1 MDPETLVTF
10 LFRAPPHIRTVELL
24 GSWDNFTHTYRMHH
38 DRRRGTGFWSGCFK
52 FENIVFD
59 GDSLKPNWSRPRSG
73 GLKQGG
79 TYWYYYR
86 LDFDIEAYDDSRRCT
101 ADCPLMPGQM
111 MNMIEV
117 PTEVMPP
124 PSRCRSA
131 CGEGIAGT
139 LAAMTSMRPRQTLEP
154 GDKFAALTPPPVSK
168 VHGRCISDMALNGR
182 LERPAVSR
190 QSSIISPPASRDR
203 EEEDGGMLDDRPS
216 KRRRSSDRKVSECT
230 VSTRAGQSCRYGSI
244 VDGYAAESPLIE
256 AVHPNPL
263 ASSPVNQDMRE
274 ELRRGLHQFN
284 FGFGEQAAAGPI
296 REAREQSPTSPCARH
311 DSVSSYNSR
320 GSSSARSTRSC
331 PAQQEPWHSVL
342 GAKSIDT
349 HEDKDATTAMSPS
362 PSPPLSHETE
372 PSSDPGEEFWSP
384 TFSADTASSNGGLD
398 TPFRL
403 SGGYSHDIE
412 GASPGDL
419 DHDTQNMDDVTER
432 LKTLD
437 TSTKAESLA
446 DLGLLPEQPALE
458 LADLDSCIFPLPP
471 AAAAAPSRAQIDT
484 NLSRNL
490 FEPPIALHHAGL
502 PSLGFDFI
510 RKPATEAASSLTL
523 SVTNM
528 EDLFSELGYLGGC
541 IN

>member
-59 GDSLKPNWSRPRSG
+59 GDSPKPNWSRPRSG

-117 PTEVMPP
+117 PTEMLSP

-154 GDKFAALTPPPVSK
+154 GDKFAALRPPPVSK

-190 QSSIISPPASRDR
+190 RSSIISPPASRDR
-203 EEEDGGMLDDRPS
+203 EEATGESPDDRPS
-216 KRRRSSDRKVSECT
+216 KRRRSSDRKASQCT
-230 VSTRAGQSCRYGSI
+230 VSTHAEQSCRYGSI
-244 VDGYAAESPLIE
+244 VDGYATKLPLVE

-263 ASSPVNQDMRE
+263 ASSPVNQDVRN
-274 ELRRGLHQFN
+274 ELQRGLHQFN
-284 FGFGEQAAAGPI
+284 FGFGEKAIAKQ
-296 REAREQSPTSPCARH
+296 EARDQSPSSPCARR
-311 DSVSSYNSR
+311 DSVSSYDSR
-320 GSSSARSTRSC
+320 GSSSPSSTRSC
-331 PAQQEPWHSVL
+331 PAQQQTWCSSHNAV
-342 GAKSIDT
+342 DT
-349 HEDKDATTAMSPS
+349 HAADDGTTMSPD
-362 PSPPLSHETE
+362 PSLPLSHEIE
-372 PSSDPGEEFWSP
+372 PSSDSGEELWSP
-384 TFSADTASSNGGLD
+384 TFSADTVSSNGGLD

-403 SGGYSHDIE
+403 SGGYSHGME
-412 GASPGDL
+412 GSSPEDL
-419 DHDTQNMDDVTER
+419 DHNTQNMNDVTER

-446 DLGLLPEQPALE
+446 NLGLLPEQPALE
-458 LADLDSCIFPLPP
+458 LAGLDSCIFPLPP
-471 AAAAAPSRAQIDT
+471 PAAAAAAPGRAQTDT
-484 NLSRNL
+484 NLSRKL
-490 FEPPIALHHAGL
+490 FDPPIALHHAGL
-502 PSLGFDFI
+502 PSLGFDFS
-510 RKPATEAASSLTL
+510 RKAATEAASSLTL